1 MSDTTTRGIRVRV
14 APVYL
19 PERSAPGEGSFFFAY
34 RVRITNT
41 GDETVQLMR
50 RHWTITDGRG
60 HVEDVEGAGVVG
72 ETPVLPPGTT
82 FEYTSFCPL
91 PTSFGT
97 MEGTYQMRTAAG
109 ELFEIEIGQF
119 SLVAPQAVN

>member
-19 PERSAPGEGSFFFAY
+19 PERSAPEGGRFFFAY

-50 RHWTITDGRG
+50 RHWIITDGHG
-60 HVEDVEGAGVVG
+60 HTEEVEGPGVVG

-119 SLVAPQAVN
+119 SLVAPLAVN

>member
-19 PERSAPGEGSFFFAY
+19 PERSAPEEASFFFAY

-50 RHWTITDGRG
+50 RHWIITDSHG
-60 HVEDVEGAGVVG
+60 HVEEVDGPGVVG
-72 ETPVLPPGTT
+72 ETPILPPGAT

-97 MEGTYQMRTAAG
+97 MHGSYQMRTAG
-109 ELFEIEIGQF
+109 DETFEVQIGQF

>member
-19 PERSAPGEGSFFFAY
+19 PERSAPEDGSFFFAY
-34 RVRITNT
+34 RVRITNI

-50 RHWTITDGRG
+50 RRWIITDGHG
-60 HVEDVEGAGVVG
+60 HTEEVGGPGVVG
-72 ETPVLPPGTT
+72 ETPVIPPGAS

-97 MEGTYQMRTAAG
+97 MQGTYEMRTAAG
-109 ELFEIEIGQF
+109 ELFEVEIGQF

>member
-14 APVYL
+14 MPVYL
-19 PERSAPGEGSFFFAY
+19 PDRSTPEEGSFFFAY

-50 RHWTITDGRG
+50 RHWIITDGHG
-60 HVEDVEGAGVVG
+60 HVEEVEGPGVVG
-72 ETPVLPPGTT
+72 ETPILPPGTT
-82 FEYTSFCPL
+82 CEYTSFCPL

-97 MEGTYQMRTAAG
+97 MQGTYQMRTADEETFAVQ
-109 ELFEIEIGQF
+109 IGQF

>member
-14 APVYL
+14 VPMYL
-19 PERSAPGEGSFFFAY
+19 PERSAPAESSFLFAY

-50 RHWTITDGRG
+50 RHWIIADSHG
-60 HVEDVEGAGVVG
+60 HVEEVEGPGVVG
-72 ETPVLPPGTT
+72 ETPLLPPGAT

-97 MEGTYQMRTAAG
+97 MQGSYQMRTASD
-109 ELFEIEIGQF
+109 ETFEVQIGQF
-119 SLVAPQAVN
+119 SLVAPHAVN

>member
-19 PERSAPGEGSFFFAY
+19 PERSAPEGGRFFFAY

-50 RHWTITDGRG
+50 RHWIITDGHG
-60 HVEDVEGAGVVG
+60 HTEEVEGPGVVG
-72 ETPVLPPGTT
+72 QTPVLPPGTT

-119 SLVAPQAVN
+119 SLVAPHAVN

>member
-19 PERSAPGEGSFFFAY
+19 PERSAPEEGSFLFAY
-34 RVRITNT
+34 RVRITNI

-50 RHWTITDGRG
+50 RRWIITDGHG
-60 HVEDVEGAGVVG
+60 HTEEVGGPGVVG
-72 ETPVLPPGTT
+72 ETPVIPPGAS

-97 MEGTYQMRTAAG
+97 MQGTYEMRTAAG
-109 ELFEIEIGQF
+109 ELFEVEIGQF

>member
-14 APVYL
+14 APVFL
-19 PERSAPGEGSFFFAY
+19 PERSMPDEGRFFFAY

-50 RHWTITDGRG
+50 RHWLITDGHG
-60 HVEDVEGAGVVG
+60 HVDEVEGPGVIG
-72 ETPVLPPGTT
+72 ETPILPPGTT
-82 FEYTSFCPL
+82 YEYSSFCPL

-97 MEGTYQMRTAAG
+97 MQGTYQMRTAQG
-109 ELFEIEIGQF
+109 ETFEVQIGQF

>member
-19 PERSAPGEGSFFFAY
+19 PERSAPEEGSFFFAY

-50 RHWTITDGRG
+50 RHWIITDGHG
-60 HVEDVEGAGVVG
+60 HVEEVEGPGVVG
-72 ETPVLPPGTT
+72 ETPILPPGAT

-97 MEGTYQMRTAAG
+97 MQGSYQMRTARE
-109 ELFEIEIGQF
+109 ELFEVQIGQF

>member
-1 MSDTTTRGIRVRV
+1 MSATTTRGIRVRV

-19 PERSAPGEGSFFFAY
+19 PERSTPEGGSFFFAY

-50 RHWTITDGRG
+50 RHWIITDGHG
-60 HVEDVEGAGVVG
+60 HTEEVEGPGVVG

-91 PTSFGT
+91 PTSIGT

-109 ELFEIEIGQF
+109 ELFEIEIGHF
-119 SLVAPQAVN
+119 SLVAPHAVN

>member
-19 PERSAPGEGSFFFAY
+19 PERSAPEEGSFFFAY

-60 HVEDVEGAGVVG
+60 HVEDVEGPGVVG
-72 ETPVLPPGTT
+72 ETPVLPPGMT

>member
-19 PERSAPGEGSFFFAY
+19 PERSAPEEASFFFAY

-50 RHWTITDGRG
+50 RHWIITDSHG
-60 HVEDVEGAGVVG
+60 HVEEVDGPGVVG
-72 ETPVLPPGTT
+72 ETPILPPGAT

-97 MEGTYQMRTAAG
+97 MHGSYQMRTTRD
-109 ELFEIEIGQF
+109 ETFEVQIGQF

>member
-1 MSDTTTRGIRVRV
+1 MSATTTRGIRVRV
-14 APVYL
+14 APVYV
-19 PERSAPGEGSFFFAY
+19 PERSAPEGGRFFFAY

-50 RHWTITDGRG
+50 RHWIITDGHG
-60 HVEDVEGAGVVG
+60 HTEEVEGPGVVG

-97 MEGTYQMRTAAG
+97 MQGTYQMRTAAG

-119 SLVAPQAVN
+119 WLVAPQAVN

>member
-1 MSDTTTRGIRVRV
+1 MPD
-14 APVYL
+14 
-19 PERSAPGEGSFFFAY
+19 EGRFFFAY

-50 RHWTITDGRG
+50 RHWLITDGHG
-60 HVEDVEGAGVVG
+60 HIDEVEGPGVIG
-72 ETPVLPPGTT
+72 ETPILPPGTT
-82 FEYTSFCPL
+82 YEYTSFCPL

-97 MEGTYQMRTAAG
+97 MQGTYQMRTAQG
-109 ELFEIEIGQF
+109 ETFEVQIGQF

>member
-19 PERSAPGEGSFFFAY
+19 PERSAPEESSFFFAY

-50 RHWTITDGRG
+50 RHWTITDGNG
-60 HVEDVEGAGVVG
+60 HVEEVEGPGVVG

>member
-14 APVYL
+14 APFYL
-19 PERSAPGEGSFFFAY
+19 PERSAPEEGSFFFAY

-50 RHWTITDGRG
+50 RHWTITDGHG
-60 HVEDVEGAGVVG
+60 HTEEVDGPGVVG
-72 ETPVLPPGTT
+72 ETPVLPPGTSH
-82 FEYTSFCPL
+82 EYTSFCPL

-97 MEGTYQMRTAAG
+97 MQGTYQMRTAAG
-109 ELFEIEIGQF
+109 ELFEIDIGQF

>member
-19 PERSAPGEGSFFFAY
+19 PERSAPEEGSFFFAY

-50 RHWTITDGRG
+50 RHWTITDGNG
-60 HVEDVEGAGVVG
+60 HVEEVEGPGVVG

>member
-14 APVYL
+14 APVFL
-19 PERSAPGEGSFFFAY
+19 PERSMPDEGRFFFAY

-50 RHWTITDGRG
+50 RHWLITDGHG
-60 HVEDVEGAGVVG
+60 HVDEVEGPGVIG
-72 ETPVLPPGTT
+72 ETPILPPGTT
-82 FEYTSFCPL
+82 YEYTSFCPL

-97 MEGTYQMRTAAG
+97 MQGTYQMRTAQG
-109 ELFEIEIGQF
+109 ETFEVQIGQF

>member
-19 PERSAPGEGSFFFAY
+19 PERSAPEEGSFFFAY

-50 RHWTITDGRG
+50 RHWIITDGHG
-60 HVEDVEGAGVVG
+60 HVEEVEGPGVAG
-72 ETPVLPPGTT
+72 ETPILPPGAT

-97 MEGTYQMRTAAG
+97 MQGSYQMRTARE
-109 ELFEIEIGQF
+109 ELFEVQIGQF

>member
-19 PERSAPGEGSFFFAY
+19 PERSAPEGGRFFFAY

-50 RHWTITDGRG
+50 RHWIITDGHG
-60 HVEDVEGAGVVG
+60 HTEEVEGPGVVG

-119 SLVAPQAVN
+119 SLVAPHAVN